1 MTEQLDDYRRLMR
14 ERYEKMMEKQQQE
27 ERKQEEHVIPVA
39 GESPS
44 PSPST
49 YSSRTADTGGATSHH
64 KDPYVS
70 SSVGSYDRH
79 TLTETQLLSDEELAR
94 RLQEEEEAHIRA
106 DEELARQLSSQMGH
120 SPTYPHFDDSTHAQQ
135 YQNYNAE
142 DGTRAP
148 MRTGYVDR
156 LIEPEHDFY
165 YPQAAQGNRR
175 GSTDRTASLL
185 GNQPRSDYDTFGQP
199 NTQESH
205 WRSMFRTRPG
215 ERSCRCMGVEWN
227 SRLGMFVSTAVFSLA
242 LVGLTIYFS
251 VTRA

>member
-44 PSPST
+44 PSPSA
-49 YSSRTADTGGATSHH
+49 YSSRTADTGGATHH

-106 DEELARQLSSQMGH
+106 DEELARQLSSQMGQ
-120 SPTYPHFDDSTHAQQ
+120 SPSYPHLDDPTHAQQ

-148 MRTGYVDR
+148 LRTGYVDR

-165 YPQAAQGNRR
+165 YYQAAQGNRR
-175 GSTDRTASLL
+175 ASTDRTASLL